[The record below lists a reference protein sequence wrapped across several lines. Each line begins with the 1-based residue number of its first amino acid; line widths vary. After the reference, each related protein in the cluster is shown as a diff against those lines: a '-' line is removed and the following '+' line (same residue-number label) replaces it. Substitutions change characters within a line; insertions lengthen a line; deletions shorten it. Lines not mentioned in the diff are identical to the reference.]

1 MRGRARR
8 RRESRSLICV
18 QQALQRGNQIGSG
31 AGFADEAVRAQKS
44 DGGFGLGRTFLH
56 GEKEDF
62 GRGGDTSNFEGR
74 LYAVHHRHIDV
85 EQHQLRIERLYLVE
99 RLLPVCRFAADAYGV
114 RIQERADRMPRD
126 VVVINEKNSGR
137 KSPSGSLS
145 PVRRERR
152 AIVLPFEHPALYS
165 NACRVF
171 KIAQICFSYEAVS
184 SSVTAGASSR
194 PLSTALGL
202 KRKSGYVCSSNLQDY
217 AGRIY
222 RRKRP
227 KPPNPGPPQTPTP
240 QPQYGPG

>member
-1 MRGRARR
+1 
-8 RRESRSLICV
+8 
-18 QQALQRGNQIGSG
+18 
-31 AGFADEAVRAQKS
+31 
-44 DGGFGLGRTFLH
+44 
-56 GEKEDF
+56 
-62 GRGGDTSNFEGR
+62 
-74 LYAVHHRHIDV
+74 
-85 EQHQLRIERLYLVE
+85 LVE